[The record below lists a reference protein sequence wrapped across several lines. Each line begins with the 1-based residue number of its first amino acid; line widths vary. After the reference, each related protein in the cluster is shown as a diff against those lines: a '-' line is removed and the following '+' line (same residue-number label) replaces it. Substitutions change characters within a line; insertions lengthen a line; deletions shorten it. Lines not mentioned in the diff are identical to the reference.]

1 MAERLA
7 PSSGARASTRNFI
20 SSIVSDP
27 QISAQCGTG
36 VGIPAGFSE
45 RLISADPR
53 TKVRSN

>member
-1 MAERLA
+1 MARE

-27 QISAQCGTG
+27 QTSAQCGTS

-45 RLISADPR
+45 RLISADLR